1 MRKVIFG
8 LATYVWSSLA
18 LALAGASTGCE
29 IPEQNQALQDP
40 QGQLVLLVRT
50 CLGTDKDQAQV
61 VKDMSAALKGPAL
74 VDTGDSTPAPTTV
87 RLVKAVDVLLTHASG
102 TQTVD
107 AEVWS
112 AVRTELV
119 NARGMLNSLKADE
132 SSTVWFSTVEKALPA
147 QWKMPAAG
155 MPIFLGGKSFDLLTL
170 PTDCIPERRCPAF
183 APRADLLR
191 VINLAANLQAIALRP
206 SLKAAYEDAT
216 LQRDR
221 WKAYRADAQPL
232 YFWEVGLNSVLMSS
246 SLLGKPCG
254 DRDFDGVRRGF
265 CEVPTRQ
272 IILLHPEGALRF
284 SRSATK
290 TDELKPAL
298 LIQVLG
304 VYNWG
309 WKAESGANGA
319 KMTDRW
325 GASLVASYTNTNTN
339 TGSAGAEGHWGYGPM
354 VHVGDYS
361 LAFTK
366 ASGGKWSVVVNIPL
380 AGAYFGR
387 RQEVVDSLS
396 KLK

>member
-8 LATYVWSSLA
+8 LATFVWSSLA
-18 LALAGASTGCE
+18 LAQAGASTGCE
-29 IPEQNQALQDP
+29 IPGQNQAVPDP
-40 QGQLVLLVRT
+40 PRQLVLLVRF

-102 TQTVD
+102 TKAVD
-107 AEVWS
+107 AEAWS
-112 AVRTELV
+112 AVRTELI

-132 SSTVWFSTVEKALPA
+132 SSAVWFSTVEKALPA

-155 MPIFLGGKSFDLLTL
+155 LPIFLGGNSFDLLTL
-170 PTDCIPERRCPAF
+170 PPDCVPERSCPAF
-183 APRADLLR
+183 EPRADLLR

-216 LQRDR
+216 LQRNR

-232 YFWEVGLNSVLMSS
+232 YFWEVGLNSMLMRTN
-246 SLLGKPCG
+246 LLGKPCE
-254 DRDFDGVRRGF
+254 DRDYDGVRRGF

-284 SRSATK
+284 SRSAAK
-290 TDELKPAL
+290 TDELKQAL
-298 LIQVLG
+298 LIQVVG

-309 WKAESGANGA
+309 WKAESGTDGA

-325 GASLVASYTNTNTN
+325 GASLAASYTNTS
-339 TGSAGAEGHWGYGPM
+339 SAGAEGRWGYGPM
-354 VHVGDYS
+354 VHLGDYS
-361 LAFTK
+361 LAVTK